1 MSLNIGEI
9 NHLIV
14 NRKTDIGYMLE
25 SDDEQ
30 VFLHFNESLHQDL
43 KPNDKV
49 DAFLYYDNKGRLAAT
64 LKMPYV
70 TVTKPGFLS
79 VSDTHPTLGVFM
91 DMGIAKELLLS
102 ADDLPLDY
110 SLWPEKG
117 DVLYVGIKIK
127 GKLVAKILSKEDVR
141 LRPQSTLE
149 LMKSVSAHVQKIGVE
164 GINLLTDEGHSIFVH
179 HTMIKTM
186 PRLGQEVSVKV
197 TFHSEKGYTGSMTE
211 QKEVAIYEDAN
222 TILSYIIRNGDMAL
236 NSDSSPE
243 AIYETFKMSK
253 KAFKRALG
261 HLYKERKID
270 FKDDFTILVK
280 SSI

>member
-1 MSLNIGEI
+1 MALKIGEI
-9 NHLIV
+9 NRLNV

-25 SDDEQ
+25 SDEDQ
-30 VFLHFNESLHQDL
+30 VFLHFNESLHQEL

-49 DAFLYYDNKGRLAAT
+49 LAFLYYDNKGRLAAT
-64 LKMPYV
+64 LKTPYI
-70 TVTKPGFLS
+70 TATKPGFLS

-102 ADDLPLDY
+102 SDDLPLDR

-117 DVLYVGIKIK
+117 DTLYVGIKIK
-127 GKLVAKILSKEDVR
+127 GKLVAKIMSKEDIK
-141 LRPQSTLE
+141 LKPQSELE
-149 LMKSVSAHVQKIGVE
+149 LMKSVSAHVQKIGLE
-164 GINLLTDEGHSIFVH
+164 GINLMTDEGHFIFVH

-197 TFHSEKGYTGSMTE
+197 TYHSEKGYTGSLSE
-211 QKEVAIYEDAN
+211 QKEIAIFDDAN
-222 TILSYIIRNGDMAL
+222 AILSYVIRHQEMPL
-236 NSDSSPE
+236 TSDSSPE
-243 AIYETFKMSK
+243 DIYQTFKMSK

-270 FKDDFTILVK
+270 FKDDKTILVK
-280 SSI
+280 P

>member
-1 MSLNIGEI
+1 MSLNVGEI
-9 NHLIV
+9 NRLNV

-25 SDDEQ
+25 LGDEQ
-30 VFLHFNESLHQDL
+30 VFLHFNESLHQEL

-64 LKMPYV
+64 LKTPYV

-79 VSDTHPTLGVFM
+79 VSDTHPTLGVFL

-102 ADDLPLDY
+102 SDDLPLEY
-110 SLWPEKG
+110 NLWPEKG

-127 GKLVAKILSKEDVR
+127 GKLVAKILSKDDVR
-141 LRPQSTLE
+141 LRPQSGLE
-149 LMKSVSAHVQKIGVE
+149 LMKSVSAHVQKLGVE
-164 GINLLTDEGHSIFVH
+164 GINLLTDDGHWIFVH

-211 QKEVAIYEDAN
+211 QKEIAIYGDAN
-222 TILSYIIRNGDMAL
+222 TILSHIIRQGDMPLDA
-236 NSDSSPE
+236 DSSPE

-270 FKDDFTILVK
+270 FKDGMTILVK
-280 SSI
+280 S